1 MQKNN
6 EQSYHVRLPR
16 SDMGVSRMKSHSE
29 TTSPQ
34 LSTGENTPGSAA
46 SIEDEIPSN
55 TLILNEISI
64 RSDPGNNPPG
74 SESIPK
80 SEIIAENI
88 TEQEHNK
95 DYSIP
100 SLNICLLLYFG
111 TSLVI
116 IMLYLLVRG
125 TWKGKM
131 GELVN
136 LLSHIISRNDAEL

>member
-1 MQKNN
+1 MDKSRA
-6 EQSYHVRLPR
+6 QSHHLRLPR

-29 TTSPQ
+29 NTSLQ
-34 LSTGENTPGSAA
+34 LSTGGNTPSSAA
-46 SIEDEIPSN
+46 SIQDEIPSN
-55 TLILNEISI
+55 TLNLNEKSI
-64 RSDPGNNPPG
+64 GSDPGNTSPG
-74 SESIPK
+74 CESVPK
-80 SEIIAENI
+80 SEIIPERI
-88 TEQEHNK
+88 KEQEDNR

-100 SLNICLLLYFG
+100 SLNICLLMYFG

-136 LLSHIISRNDAEL
+136 VLSHISSRNDAEL